1 MSLLEKRALPLS
13 ADTAGGTYIQ
23 AECIGSILNQIHPG
37 FITRIDLV
45 QGLLPVGHRP
55 YLGLQVWNGDPV
67 LGRSLHGM
75 QQLACGRGLR
85 HDLQTGAL

>member
-1 MSLLEKRALPLS
+1 MQCSDARHWPARTGRRRLTRP
-13 ADTAGGTYIQ
+13 
-23 AECIGSILNQIHPG
+23 QIYLG

-67 LGRSLHGM
+67 LGRCLHGP
-75 QQLACGRGLR
+75 QQLACGRSLR
-85 HDLQTGAL
+85 HDLQTGAF